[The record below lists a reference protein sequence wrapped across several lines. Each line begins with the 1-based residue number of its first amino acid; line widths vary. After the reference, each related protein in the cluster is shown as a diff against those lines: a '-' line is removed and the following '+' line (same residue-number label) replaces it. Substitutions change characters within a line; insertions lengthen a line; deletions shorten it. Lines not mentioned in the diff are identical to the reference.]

1 LKHNVQYDIIP
12 SKEGLN
18 MAEDII
24 KRNKRQNAWIKNNA
38 DRINFMMPKGTKERL
53 QTAAYKRKTSVSD
66 YIRQAIA
73 AALEQDNI

>member
-1 LKHNVQYDIIP
+1 MIIYGHRR
-12 SKEGLN
+12 ELN
-18 MAEDII
+18 MAEDIE
-24 KRNKRQNAWIKNNA
+24 KRNKRQNKWIKDNT

-53 QTAAYKRKTSVSD
+53 QAAAYKHKTSVSD